1 MLIFKKYHPGIRNI
15 RIFHNHLYQ
24 ERLMQKLVY
33 SLLATVTFSSLAM
46 ADGPVTIHIP
56 HPEEDGQF
64 LQRKVRLNVVPSKT
78 HHKSDTHYG
87 KLIEDAKNRKALRSA
102 LKASA
107 GHVKAGAVKT
117 VPDFV
122 DMRGNVMDVQDQGEI
137 GSCTAHASQGMVDV
151 ELRSHGIKNPPVI
164 SRLYQYAN
172 SRFEDGAQPTITKTV
187 SNSTFSSELA
197 DDSGATIAAA
207 VKAILDYGAVPET
220 LYPYSVKKFSRMPDA
235 YLYPLGQGYI
245 NAMPV
250 SAAPVAQNLDSIKSR
265 LSKGKSV
272 IIGINCYN
280 SGIMSQKASRT
291 GLVDMPAVNEDSQG
305 GHAVLIMGYDD
316 RATVSGKANPYVNHF
331 IVRNSWSK
339 SWGDKGYFY
348 LPYEYVLD
356 DNITSELWSF
366 VNTGDP
372 LAPKDVIS
380 SNVSQVHQSAVVA
393 ASDVISAKYEEK
405 SAKNKTLKGRVSE
418 LEAELASM
426 KAKIA
431 SIAG

>member
-1 MLIFKKYHPGIRNI
+1 
-15 RIFHNHLYQ
+15 
-24 ERLMQKLVY
+24 MQKLVY

-87 KLIEDAKNRKALRSA
+87 KLIEDAKNRKALRGA
-102 LKASA
+102 LKAQAGRVKSSA
-107 GHVKAGAVKT
+107 AKT
-117 VPDFV
+117 LPDMV
-122 DMRGNVMDVQDQGEI
+122 DMRGNVMAVQDQGEI
-137 GSCTAHASQGMVDV
+137 GSCTAHAAQAMVDI
-151 ELRSHGIKNPPVI
+151 ELRSHGIKNPPPI
-164 SRLYQYAN
+164 SRMYQYAN
-172 SRFEDGAQPTITKTV
+172 SRFEDGAQPTITRTV
-187 SNSTFSSELA
+187 SSSTFSSELA

-220 LYPYSVKKFSRMPDA
+220 LYPYSVKKFSKMPDA

-280 SGIMSQKASRT
+280 SGILSQKAART
-291 GLVDMPAVNEDSQG
+291 GLVDMPVSGEESQG
-305 GHAVLIMGYDD
+305 GHAVLIVGYDD
-316 RATVSGKANPYVNHF
+316 RPMVGGKANPYFNHF
-331 IVRNSWSK
+331 IIRNSWSLK
-339 SWGDKGYFY
+339 WGNQGYFG
-348 LPYEYVLD
+348 LPYDYVLNED
-356 DNITSELWSF
+356 ITSELWSF

-380 SNVSQVHQSAVVA
+380 SNVAQVHQSAVVVT
-393 ASDVISAKYEEK
+393 SDIISAKYEDK
-405 SAKNKTLKGRVSE
+405 SAKNKALKDEVAE
-418 LEAELASM
+418 LRSELASM